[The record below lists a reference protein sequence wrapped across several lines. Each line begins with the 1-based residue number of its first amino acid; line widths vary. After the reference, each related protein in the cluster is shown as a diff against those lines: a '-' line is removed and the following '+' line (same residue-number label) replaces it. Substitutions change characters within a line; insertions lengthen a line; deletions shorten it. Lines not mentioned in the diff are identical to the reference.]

1 MNNWKRLRQKR
12 GLRKTGYCLGPLDAQ
27 EDWTKASETTSQ
39 MSERVGGGLVE
50 QRADWEERVLE
61 TVAETVRSWKGIKR
75 GLVLNDKMGN
85 LLQGPPGTNH
95 HPL

>member
-1 MNNWKRLRQKR
+1 
-12 GLRKTGYCLGPLDAQ
+12 
-27 EDWTKASETTSQ
+27 
-39 MSERVGGGLVE
+39 MSERVRGGLVE

-75 GLVLNDKMGN
+75 GLVLNDKTGN